1 MSNKKYEN
9 GFQNP
14 EVQKELG
21 KRGAK
26 ASLEKQ
32 REECSGFFDADNKS
46 KGGKAA
52 QPILKKEEK
61 GLYSEEVRKAGT
73 KAAVKSKNFMNN
85 QQKSCPNCGYTNN
98 PGVVGRHMKKCTKP
112 KEELTEE
119 QQAVEDLLK
128 SQAEEALKEL
138 LS

>member
-1 MSNKKYEN
+1 MSKKYEN

-14 EVQKELG
+14 EIQKELG
-21 KRGAK
+21 KRGAA

-32 REECSGFFDADNKS
+32 REEGSGFFDAENKS

-52 QPILKKEEK
+52 QPTLKKEEK

-85 QQKSCPNCGYTNN
+85 QQKSCPYCGYTNN
-98 PGVVGRHMKKCTKP
+98 PGVVGRHMKKCSKMPKP
-112 KEELTEE
+112 DLSEEEIE
-119 QQAVEDLLK
+119 VQELLK
-128 SQAEEALKEL
+128 KQAEEALKEL